1 MRPVLGLVAVL
12 LVAAAPSAAAQT
24 YSNQVRVQLDAAK
37 QTLRGQGFR
46 ATHDYEIGSLD
57 DGAEESFTLQLSA
70 EREYALVGACDED
83 CADMDFWLYDEND
96 NLIDS
101 DTSTDDVPIVRVT
114 PRWSGTFRI
123 RVRMYECSVE
133 PCYYGIGVFGD

>member
-1 MRPVLGLVAVL
+1 MPRLLALGLVFAL
-12 LVAAAPSAAAQT
+12 ASSASAQS
-24 YSNQVRVQLDAAK
+24 YSDQVRLQLDAA
-37 QTLRGQGFR
+37 QRALRGQGFSQ
-46 ATHDYEIGSLD
+46 THDYEIDRLD
-57 DGAEESFTLQLSA
+57 EGTEDSFSIRLRA
-70 EREYALVGACDED
+70 DREYALVGACDND
-83 CADMDFWLYDEND
+83 CSDVDFWLYDEND

-133 PCYYGIGVFGD
+133 PCVYGIGVFGS